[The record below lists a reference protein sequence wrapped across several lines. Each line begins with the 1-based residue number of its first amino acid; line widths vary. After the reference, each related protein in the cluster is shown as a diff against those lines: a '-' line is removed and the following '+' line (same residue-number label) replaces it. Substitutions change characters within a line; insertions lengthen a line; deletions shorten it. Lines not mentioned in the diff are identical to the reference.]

1 MHASVDLE
9 GPRVELVNVLKGV
22 DVLILTIR
30 VSGQGSQIPLT
41 DAAKA
46 ASVRRLVPYI
56 IATVAPPKDVRPDTA
71 PAGEHLLTEL
81 IDVGRWYQL
90 SIPRLPS
97 GHIDSV
103 TSLPVNIIAEYVN
116 TPSTLTDVRDV
127 GRFTA
132 RIVADPRTINKMVLV
147 YGAVL
152 SQNQIFDMLDKMSG
166 ETSKRDYMGVCRQ
179 MTIFHEYWYSMG
191 VRGDNT
197 SEYADFLGYIDGTK
211 LYPDF
216 KLINFKSFLEKVLEG
231 KCDNKITREMGSL
244 PEAYTFQGIPQLTPL
259 EQISPRGW
267 VRYLFPFQL
276 PEDYDPEAITD
287 IFRRSLQ
294 ATKNRFPTLAC
305 EALPDPDARQAN
317 ALKLQRITD
326 NEIEPVIINDLR
338 QSSNFTSSFTDL
350 KSKHFPVSSFPAE
363 VFTRCPIWPA
373 PGQRVPITI
382 VQANF
387 IRGGLILNWN
397 LFHLV
402 GDGQA
407 FYNWIRVWAEETRR
421 AQGLAIPDPVH
432 YPDTIYTDRQIAH
445 KSPQTLPKGKAGRLT
460 DHPEYTIVTD
470 PATQLAKIATTDGH
484 VGQIFY
490 LSKDSLQRLKQDAQ
504 PQTDDGSYVSTN
516 DALSAL
522 IWRSIMAAQFDI
534 NQLDGSERSVFNI
547 AIDGR
552 GRSQP
557 PIHPEAMGSFLGFIQ
572 VELPI
577 KKILEADN
585 LSGLSLLIRKAIIAM
600 DKDFSGSFIND
611 VVQLVNNQDDLGALI
626 PTSFLDV
633 PGRNCAQ
640 TSWEKFKMYDLDWGH
655 ALGGKIAAI
664 RSPSCGIL
672 NGMQIMYPQHPDGGR
687 EMLVGIYENCLEK
700 LCNDPVWTRYAER
713 R

>member
-1 MHASVDLE
+1 MGSV
-9 GPRVELVNVLKGV
+9 P
-22 DVLILTIR
+22 DV
-30 VSGQGSQIPLT
+30 
-41 DAAKA
+41 
-46 ASVRRLVPYI
+46 
-56 IATVAPPKDVRPDTA
+56 
-71 PAGEHLLTEL
+71 HLLSG
-81 IDVGRWYQL
+81 V
-90 SIPRLPS
+90 PR
-97 GHIDSV
+97 
-103 TSLPVNIIAEYVN
+103 
-116 TPSTLTDVRDV
+116 
-127 GRFTA
+127 
-132 RIVADPRTINKMVLV
+132 
-147 YGAVL
+147 
-152 SQNQIFDMLDKMSG
+152 
-166 ETSKRDYMGVCRQ
+166 
-179 MTIFHEYWYSMG
+179 
-191 VRGDNT
+191 
-197 SEYADFLGYIDGTK
+197 
-211 LYPDF
+211 
-216 KLINFKSFLEKVLEG
+216 
-231 KCDNKITREMGSL
+231 
-244 PEAYTFQGIPQLTPL
+244 LTPL

-276 PEDYDPEAITD
+276 PQDYDPRAITN

-294 ATKNRFPTLAC
+294 ATKERFPTLAC
-305 EALPDPDARQAN
+305 EAVPDPDARQAN
-317 ALKLQRITD
+317 ALKLQKITD
-326 NEIEPVIINDLR
+326 HEIEPVIINDLR
-338 QSSNFTSSFTDL
+338 HSETFTASFEEL
-350 KSKHFPVSSFPAE
+350 KAKHFPVSSFSAE

-373 PGQRVPITI
+373 PGQRIPITI

-421 AQGLAIPDPVH
+421 AQNLEIVNPVR
-432 YPDTIYTDRQIAH
+432 YSDRIYTDRQIAQD
-445 KSPQTLPKGKAGRLT
+445 SPQTLPKGKAGRLE

-490 LSKDSLQRLKQDAQ
+490 LSKDSLERLKQDAQ
-504 PQTDDGSYVSTN
+504 PKTNDGSFVSTN

-522 IWRSIMAAQFDI
+522 IWRSIMAAQFDVA
-534 NQLDGSERSVFNI
+534 QLDGSENSVYNI

-557 PIHPEAMGSFLGFIQ
+557 SIHPEAMGSFLGFIQ
-572 VELPI
+572 AELPI
-577 KKILEADN
+577 KRILETDN
-585 LSGLSLLIRKAIIAM
+585 IAALSLLIRKAIIAM

-611 VVQLVNNQDDLGALI
+611 VVQLVNNQNDLGALI

-633 PGRNCAQ
+633 PGQNCAQ

-687 EMLVGIYENCLEK
+687 EMLVGIYEDCLEK
-700 LCNDPVWTRYAER
+700 LCNDPIWARYAER

>member
-1 MHASVDLE
+1 MVAFRVWLTRIDLE
-9 GPRVELVNVLKGV
+9 GARVELVNVLKDV

-46 ASVRRLVPYI
+46 ASG
-56 IATVAPPKDVRPDTA
+56 RPHTA
-71 PAGEHLLTEL
+71 PAGEDLLTEL

-103 TSLPVNIIAEYVN
+103 TSLPVNFIAGDGN

-127 GRFTA
+127 GRFTV

-152 SQNQIFDMLDKMSG
+152 SQNQIFEMLG
-166 ETSKRDYMGVCRQ
+166 KRDYMGVCRQ
-179 MTIFHEYWYSMG
+179 
-191 VRGDNT
+191 
-197 SEYADFLGYIDGTK
+197 
-211 LYPDF
+211 
-216 KLINFKSFLEKVLEG
+216 
-231 KCDNKITREMGSL
+231 
-244 PEAYTFQGIPQLTPL
+244 
-259 EQISPRGW
+259 
-267 VRYLFPFQL
+267 
-276 PEDYDPEAITD
+276 
-287 IFRRSLQ
+287 SLQ

-338 QSSNFTSSFTDL
+338 QSSKFTSSFTDL

-432 YPDTIYTDRQIAH
+432 YPDPIYTDRQIAH
-445 KSPQTLPKGKAGRLT
+445 KSSQTLPKGKSGRLT

-522 IWRSIMAAQFDI
+522 IWRSIMAAQFDVT
-534 NQLDGSERSVFNI
+534 QLDGSEKSVFNI

-577 KKILEADN
+577 KRILEVDN
-585 LSGLSLLIRKAIIAM
+585 LAGLSLLIRNAIITM

-700 LCNDPVWTRYAER
+700 LCKDPVWTRYAER

>member
-1 MHASVDLE
+1 MGSV
-9 GPRVELVNVLKGV
+9 P
-22 DVLILTIR
+22 DV
-30 VSGQGSQIPLT
+30 
-41 DAAKA
+41 
-46 ASVRRLVPYI
+46 
-56 IATVAPPKDVRPDTA
+56 
-71 PAGEHLLTEL
+71 HLL
-81 IDVGRWYQL
+81 
-90 SIPRLPS
+90 S
-97 GHIDSV
+97 
-103 TSLPVNIIAEYVN
+103 
-116 TPSTLTDVRDV
+116 
-127 GRFTA
+127 
-132 RIVADPRTINKMVLV
+132 
-147 YGAVL
+147 
-152 SQNQIFDMLDKMSG
+152 
-166 ETSKRDYMGVCRQ
+166 
-179 MTIFHEYWYSMG
+179 
-191 VRGDNT
+191 
-197 SEYADFLGYIDGTK
+197 
-211 LYPDF
+211 
-216 KLINFKSFLEKVLEG
+216 
-231 KCDNKITREMGSL
+231 
-244 PEAYTFQGIPQLTPL
+244 GIPQLTPL

-276 PEDYDPEAITD
+276 PQDYDPEAITD

-294 ATKNRFPTLAC
+294 ATKDRFPTLAC
-305 EALPDPDARQAN
+305 EAVPDPDAKQAN
-317 ALKLQRITD
+317 ALKLQKITD
-326 NEIEPVIINDLR
+326 HEIEPVIINDLR
-338 QSSNFTSSFTDL
+338 HSETFTASFEEL
-350 KSKHFPVSSFPAE
+350 KAKHFPVSSFSAE

-421 AQGLAIPDPVH
+421 AQSLEILDPVR
-432 YPDTIYTDRQIAH
+432 YPDRIYTDRQIAYD
-445 KSPQTLPKGKAGRLT
+445 SPQTLPKGKAGRLE

-490 LSKDSLQRLKQDAQ
+490 LSKDSLEQLKRDAQ
-504 PQTDDGSYVSTN
+504 PKTSDGSFVSTN

-522 IWRSIMAAQFDI
+522 IWRSIMAAQFDVA
-534 NQLDGSERSVFNI
+534 QLDGSENSVYNI

-585 LSGLSLLIRKAIIAM
+585 IAALSLLIRKAIIAM

-611 VVQLVNNQDDLGALI
+611 VVQLVNNQSDLGALI

-633 PGRNCAQ
+633 PGQNCAQ

-687 EMLVGIYENCLEK
+687 EMLVGIYEDCLEK
-700 LCNDPVWTRYAER
+700 LCNDPIWNRYAER

>member
-1 MHASVDLE
+1 MGSV
-9 GPRVELVNVLKGV
+9 P
-22 DVLILTIR
+22 DV
-30 VSGQGSQIPLT
+30 
-41 DAAKA
+41 
-46 ASVRRLVPYI
+46 
-56 IATVAPPKDVRPDTA
+56 
-71 PAGEHLLTEL
+71 HLL
-81 IDVGRWYQL
+81 
-90 SIPRLPS
+90 S
-97 GHIDSV
+97 
-103 TSLPVNIIAEYVN
+103 
-116 TPSTLTDVRDV
+116 
-127 GRFTA
+127 
-132 RIVADPRTINKMVLV
+132 
-147 YGAVL
+147 
-152 SQNQIFDMLDKMSG
+152 
-166 ETSKRDYMGVCRQ
+166 
-179 MTIFHEYWYSMG
+179 
-191 VRGDNT
+191 
-197 SEYADFLGYIDGTK
+197 
-211 LYPDF
+211 
-216 KLINFKSFLEKVLEG
+216 
-231 KCDNKITREMGSL
+231 
-244 PEAYTFQGIPQLTPL
+244 GIPQLTPL

-276 PEDYDPEAITD
+276 PQDYDPEAITD

-294 ATKNRFPTLAC
+294 ATKDRFPTLAC
-305 EALPDPDARQAN
+305 EAVPDPDARQAN
-317 ALKLQRITD
+317 ALKLQKITD
-326 NEIEPVIINDLR
+326 HEIEPVIINDLR
-338 QSSNFTSSFTDL
+338 HSETFTASFEEL
-350 KSKHFPVSSFPAE
+350 KAKHFPVSSFSAE

-421 AQGLAIPDPVH
+421 AQNLEILDPVG
-432 YPDTIYTDRQIAH
+432 YPDRIYTDRQIAYD
-445 KSPQTLPKGKAGRLT
+445 SPQTLPKGKAGRLE

-470 PATQLAKIATTDGH
+470 PATQLAKIATTNGH

-490 LSKDSLQRLKQDAQ
+490 LSKDSLEGLKRDAQ
-504 PQTDDGSYVSTN
+504 PKKNDGSFVSTN

-522 IWRSIMAAQFDI
+522 IWRSIMAAQFDVS
-534 NQLDGSERSVFNI
+534 QLDGSENSVYNI

-585 LSGLSLLIRKAIIAM
+585 IAALSLLIRKAIIAM

-611 VVQLVNNQDDLGALI
+611 VVQLVNNQSDLGALI

-633 PGRNCAQ
+633 PGQNCAQ

-687 EMLVGIYENCLEK
+687 EMLVGIYEDCLEK
-700 LCNDPVWTRYAER
+700 LCNDPIWTRYAER